1 MASLFCLTVVKAD
14 AHPCGLGPED
24 VFVLEMLNRLLPLPA
39 RSLFSP
45 ASFFP
50 LDFVREQEL
59 SHPFLW
65 ALTGCTDQTDTPC
78 LHYSLMLLSPVHGRL
93 LLAVPPWG

>member
-1 MASLFCLTVVKAD
+1 MAPEIAQDLPWHCDNSLPKVVEMASLFCLTVVKAD
-14 AHPCGLGPED
+14 AHPCGLGPEE

-59 SHPFLW
+59 SHPFL
-65 ALTGCTDQTDTPC
+65 
-78 LHYSLMLLSPVHGRL
+78 
-93 LLAVPPWG
+93 